1 MDDATLAALRT
12 AASALFDIGFATMVG
27 ALAVRVLV
35 ADVPSGRGLRCLRR
49 CRRLFLAAC
58 LGALAASLAWLE
70 VQAITMTEL
79 PPGAALLASGDLVA
93 HTQFG
98 RAWALATL
106 AMAACAVLAFAAR
119 HRPLPLRRLALA
131 LALAATAH
139 AAAGHAGAYGFDWL
153 LAATALHVL
162 ATGAW
167 AGGVLAAAVVLRDP
181 MKAPEGRRTAERLST
196 LATAALAV
204 VVATGIAC
212 AWHGLGGSVLP
223 LHPSSGSPWGLVLDA
238 KLALVAI
245 AVALG
250 GFNRLAVMPA
260 LPGAWPRFARV
271 LRVEAVVLLAAL
283 VAAALLANGAPPAP

>member
-98 RAWALATL
+98 RAWALA
-106 AMAACAVLAFAAR
+106 
-119 HRPLPLRRLALA
+119 
-131 LALAATAH
+131 
-139 AAAGHAGAYGFDWL
+139 
-153 LAATALHVL
+153 
-162 ATGAW
+162 
-167 AGGVLAAAVVLRDP
+167 
-181 MKAPEGRRTAERLST
+181 
-196 LATAALAV
+196 
-204 VVATGIAC
+204 
-212 AWHGLGGSVLP
+212 
-223 LHPSSGSPWGLVLDA
+223 
-238 KLALVAI
+238 
-245 AVALG
+245 VALG